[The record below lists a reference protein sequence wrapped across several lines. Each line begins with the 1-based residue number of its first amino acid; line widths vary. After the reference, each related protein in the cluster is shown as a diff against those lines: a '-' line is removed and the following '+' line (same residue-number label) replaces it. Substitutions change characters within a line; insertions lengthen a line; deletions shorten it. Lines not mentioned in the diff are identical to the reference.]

1 MHNFHKLILAFK
13 RRRDIFAANE
23 KLLLRA
29 YVRFKVQHFQMKRF
43 KDTILIKFLIKT
55 NSVTFKDHSSCPL
68 RVCPRIETR
77 FFSPLPY
84 FLSLGREET
93 LPPFLTTDT
102 TPLVHDPLIKRTRL
116 DGGRKFED
124 RSPGLLFAF
133 STLCHRHP
141 RNNSLRQASSNYL
154 PQSLL
159 NHADCRPHATDK
171 FSCRDTLNFAS
182 TSYFPSI
189 ATFFV
194 PLELRTNIIPLI
206 VLLPFFP
213 IESLSKGN
221 WYKRFLKVWKI

>member
-1 MHNFHKLILAFK
+1 MS
-13 RRRDIFAANE
+13 
-23 KLLLRA
+23 
-29 YVRFKVQHFQMKRF
+29 VRE
-43 KDTILIKFLIKT
+43 
-55 NSVTFKDHSSCPL
+55 S
-68 RVCPRIETR
+68 R
-77 FFSPLPY
+77 FFSPLSY

-141 RNNSLRQASSNYL
+141 RNNSLPQASSNYL
-154 PQSLL
+154 PQPLL

-206 VLLPFFP
+206 VLLPFFR
-213 IESLSKGN
+213 SKVCQ
-221 WYKRFLKVWKI
+221 KKIGTKDF

>member
-1 MHNFHKLILAFK
+1 MSV
-13 RRRDIFAANE
+13 RESRRDFFLLFLTFSLLVE
-23 KLLLRA
+23 K
-29 YVRFKVQHFQMKRF
+29 KH
-43 KDTILIKFLIKT
+43 
-55 NSVTFKDHSSCPL
+55 
-68 RVCPRIETR
+68 
-77 FFSPLPY
+77 SPL
-84 FLSLGREET
+84 F
-93 LPPFLTTDT
+93 LPPIL
-102 TPLVHDPLIKRTRL
+102 PHDPLIKRTRL

-141 RNNSLRQASSNYL
+141 RNNSLPQASSNYL
-154 PQSLL
+154 PQPLL

>member
-1 MHNFHKLILAFK
+1 MSV
-13 RRRDIFAANE
+13 RESRRDFFLLFLTFSLLVE
-23 KLLLRA
+23 K
-29 YVRFKVQHFQMKRF
+29 KH
-43 KDTILIKFLIKT
+43 
-55 NSVTFKDHSSCPL
+55 
-68 RVCPRIETR
+68 
-77 FFSPLPY
+77 SPL
-84 FLSLGREET
+84 F
-93 LPPFLTTDT
+93 LPPI
-102 TPLVHDPLIKRTRL
+102 PPHDPLIKRTRL

-141 RNNSLRQASSNYL
+141 RNNFLPQASSNYL
-154 PQSLL
+154 PQPLL

-206 VLLPFFP
+206 VLLPFFR
-213 IESLSKGN
+213 SKVCQ
-221 WYKRFLKVWKI
+221 KKIGTKDF